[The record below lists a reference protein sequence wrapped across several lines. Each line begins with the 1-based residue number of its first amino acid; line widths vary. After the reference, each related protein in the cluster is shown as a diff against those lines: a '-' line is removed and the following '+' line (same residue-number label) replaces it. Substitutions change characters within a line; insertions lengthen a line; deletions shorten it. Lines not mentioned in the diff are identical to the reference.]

1 MWGSSK
7 NKSSLSWNHITE
19 ITQLNELEKLSF
31 EKPILIFKH
40 STRCS
45 ISSMAKNRLELYWDQ
60 AAGIEPWYLDLLAYR
75 AISDEIA
82 KRTGV
87 VHQSPQILLLK
98 NGTCVFHASHNEI
111 DFNQIK
117 KLV

>member
-82 KRTGV
+82 KRTGENPKTLISRKRYAV
-87 VHQSPQILLLK
+87 Q
-98 NGTCVFHASHNEI
+98 
-111 DFNQIK
+111 
-117 KLV
+117 KLRKRLAVMRDDYLQD